1 MSLFEVPRYAGVT
14 PASLP
19 GGSLPTTNWGGGGS
33 SWGGGFGVDTAGTFG
48 TGPSFTSAGGGDVL
62 GTIANAIP
70 GLTRVAGGIGDMFT
84 TAQGGTQQQSID
96 TIRTWMDETL
106 GQIRE
111 VYDRLG
117 DLTGLPTEEAR
128 GEYYKDFSDTMDK
141 IYTQARED
149 LNIDPRIDEPYD
161 RLGGRIQDVTK
172 QYSLM
177 RSPDYERA
185 FKAPDAVAPI
195 DPEAIKSVMTLGPAY
210 REQYSYADPETQKLI
225 RGGGDTLA
233 AYTSTLS
240 SSPDVQRLM
249 SYNI

>member
-1 MSLFEVPRYAGVT
+1 MALYEIPSYSGVT
-14 PASLP
+14 PTSLP
-19 GGSLPTTNWGGGGS
+19 GGSLPTTSWGGGAN
-33 SWGGGFGVDTAGTFG
+33 WGGGFGVDTAGTFG
-48 TGPSFTSAGGGDVL
+48 TGPSFTSAGNSGVL

-70 GLTRVAGGIGDMFT
+70 GLTRVAGGIGDLIT

-96 TIRTWMDETL
+96 TIKNWMGETL

-117 DLTGLPTEEAR
+117 ELTGLPTEEAR

-149 LNIDPRIDEPYD
+149 LATDPRIDAPYD
-161 RLGGRIQDVTK
+161 RLGGRIQDITK

-195 DPEAIKSVMTLGPAY
+195 DPEAIKGVMTLGPAY
-210 REQYSYADPETQKLI
+210 REQYSYEDPQTRRLI
-225 RGGGDTLA
+225 AGGKDSLA
-233 AYTSTLS
+233 AYASALS

>member
-1 MSLFEVPRYAGVT
+1 MSLYAEPGYSIGAAAGLPSDFWTDVAGGAYDGAFEIGKA
-14 PASLP
+14 AS
-19 GGSLPTTNWGGGGS
+19 SSGGGGI
-33 SWGGGFGVDTAGTFG
+33 
-48 TGPSFTSAGGGDVL
+48 L

-70 GLTRVAGGIGDMFT
+70 GLTRVAGSIGDIIT
-84 TAQGGTQQQSID
+84 TAKGGTQQQSID
-96 TIRTWMDETL
+96 TIKEWMGETL

-128 GEYYKDFSDTMDK
+128 GEYYKDFSNTMDK

-149 LNIDPRIDEPYD
+149 LNVDPRIDEPYD
-161 RLGGRIQDVTK
+161 RLGGRIQDITK

-210 REQYSYADPETQKLI
+210 REQYSYADPQTQKLI
-225 RGGGDTLA
+225 KGGGDTLA

>member
-1 MSLFEVPRYAGVT
+1 MALYDIPSYSGTT
-14 PASLP
+14 PTSLP
-19 GGSLPTTNWGGGGS
+19 GGSALPTTNWGSGS
-33 SWGGGFGVDTAGTFG
+33 TWGGDFSIDTSGTFG
-48 TGPSFTSAGGGDVL
+48 SGPSFTGAKGGVL

-70 GLTRVAGGIGDMFT
+70 GLSRVAGGIGDIIT
-84 TAQGGTQQQSID
+84 TSQGGTQQQSIN
-96 TIRTWMDETL
+96 TIKEWMGETL

-111 VYDRLG
+111 VYGRLA

-149 LNIDPRIDEPYD
+149 LATDPRIDAPYD
-161 RLGGRIQDVTK
+161 RLGGRIQDITK

-195 DPEAIKSVMTLGPAY
+195 NPEAIKGVMTLGPAY
-210 REQYSYADPETQKLI
+210 REQYSYTDPQTQSLI
-225 RGGGDTLA
+225 KGGKDSLA
-233 AYTSTLS
+233 AYTAALS

>member
-1 MSLFEVPRYAGVT
+1 MSIYAE
-14 PASLP
+14 P
-19 GGSLPTTNWGGGGS
+19 GYSIGAAAGQPLPTTSGGGS
-33 SWGGGFGVDTAGTFG
+33 ASVGAYNIGKAASGSGKTDILKTL
-48 TGPSFTSAGGGDVL
+48 SS
-62 GTIANAIP
+62 AIP
-70 GLTRVAGGIGDMFT
+70 SLTRIAGGIGDMFT
-84 TAQGGTQQQSID
+84 TARGGTQQQSID

-149 LNIDPRIDEPYD
+149 LNVDPRIDEPYD
-161 RLGGRIQDVTK
+161 RLGGRIQDITK

-210 REQYSYADPETQKLI
+210 REQYSYADPQTQKLI